1 MSEVIG
7 VVARV
12 TDKVLPSG
20 TYWSFVLDGDP
31 QWYRT
36 GRDKP
41 KFEAGYKVKFN
52 ATEDKYGTHCDL
64 KTVEFREGEAPPAAA
79 PAKAAGGKS
88 DYQLRTAYWDAK
100 ELRDIENQ
108 KRISY
113 QAATNTAIALV
124 NAALASEA
132 IVLPAS
138 KAKGKRFEVLTEI
151 VTTEADRIYAVYAA
165 APDNH
170 AALVAGTKTAHVT
183 DAEEVEEADEESQD
197 FSHTTQANDEW

>member
-64 KTVEFREGEAPPAAA
+64 KTVQFKEGEAPPAAA

-88 DYQLRTAYWDAK
+88 DFQLRTAYWDAK

-124 NAALASEA
+124 NAALANEA

-138 KAKGKRFEVLTEI
+138 KAKGKRFEVLSEI
-151 VTTEADRIYAVYAA
+151 VASEADRIYTVYAI
-165 APDNH
+165 APQRHDG
-170 AALVAGTKTAHVT
+170 LVSKTPQISVS
-183 DAEEVEEADEESQD
+183 DAEEVDPDPEEAQVQE
-197 FSHTTQANDEW
+197 ANDEW